1 MTKVFHR
8 LPNGQEIVGESP
20 SFCAETEKVPL
31 IAEHD
36 ADVLIS
42 GETGTGKELF
52 AQAIHYLSPRRKKAF
67 VPVNCGCIPTE
78 LVENELF
85 GHKSG
90 AFTSASTSQAGLI
103 HDADGGTLFLDEVAT
118 LPLSAQVKLLRF
130 LQEREYRPLGSSQTV
145 RADVR
150 IIAATNTVM
159 EKAIAEGTVRRDL
172 YYRLNIIPIKL
183 PPLRDRLEDI
193 PVLARHFLAKYS
205 ARFRKQVS
213 DLSSEAIRILM
224 LHPWPGNV
232 RELEHVIQRAIV
244 LTTKGIIEPSGIV
257 LSELES
263 TKGQESFKEAKSRA
277 VSQFERD
284 YVMKL
289 LAAYNGNI
297 SVAAKAAKKNRRA
310 FWELIRRHQIDVQAF
325 RYAKAESK
333 TDN

>member
-1 MTKVFHR
+1 MTKVFHC

-20 SFCAETEKVPL
+20 AFCAETAKVPL
-31 IAEHD
+31 VAEHD

-52 AQAIHYLSPRRKKAF
+52 AQAIHYLSPRKNKAF
-67 VPVNCGCIPTE
+67 VAVNCGCIPTE

-130 LQEREYRPLGSSQTV
+130 LQEREYRPLGSTQTI

-205 ARFRKQVS
+205 SRFRKQVS
-213 DLSSEAIRILM
+213 DFSPEAVRILM
-224 LHPWPGNV
+224 LHSWPGNV
-232 RELEHVIQRAIV
+232 RELEHVIQRAMV
-244 LTTKGIIEPSGIV
+244 LTTKGIIEPCDIV

-263 TKGQESFKEAKSRA
+263 NEGQESFKEAKSRA
-277 VSQFERD
+277 VAQFERD

-310 FWELIRRHQIDVQAF
+310 FWELIRKHKIEVQAF
-325 RYAKAESK
+325 RYPNSESK
-333 TDN
+333 TDK